1 EVMHDAAMQAGLRDP
16 SIIGRIAN
24 DPEMQ
29 RIMAQATIG
38 NWTPEQIVAEQRN
51 TNFWKNELY
60 PGIEHFYGKT
70 SQPEQAWANYVG
82 NVTPALRQLCYEPDA
97 NGTFNE
103 QIKTML
109 DSGIDDQTFLSQ
121 APVFARAQQNLQFA
135 QVLNEWAQRD
145 LGREIGFN
153 DWFDLLAGESIPEL
167 EQLAERASLAYMA
180 QEASANITQAQEIGR
195 A

>member
-1 EVMHDAAMQAGLRDP
+1 VKAPNGETRYYQVYEFPPGSGQFVSYQFNNRAQVEAVLGKDFSVTARSHNWYKQNVLAEAAAEEIVGLKGSFQNLVDEIMRDAAMQAGLRDP

-38 NWTPEQIVAEQRN
+38 NWTPEQIIAEQRN

-60 PGIEHFYGKT
+60 PGIERFYGKT

-82 NVTPALRQLCYEPDA
+82 NVTPALRQLGYEPDA

-103 QIKTML
+103 Q
-109 DSGIDDQTFLSQ
+109 
-121 APVFARAQQNLQFA
+121 
-135 QVLNEWAQRD
+135 
-145 LGREIGFN
+145 
-153 DWFDLLAGESIPEL
+153 
-167 EQLAERASLAYMA
+167 
-180 QEASANITQAQEIGR
+180 
-195 A
+195 